1 MGRSRWASGVL
12 AGALAAAVVAPAAAQ
27 EDAVSRGPIFMLAS
41 AGSALADAHGN
52 ASCLGFEASGVAPAG
67 SSDEF
72 PGGVAELQAFL
83 KDNFDQPTGTIV
95 SDAAKQHL
103 GSHEACDAGE

>member
-1 MGRSRWASGVL
+1 MFKRNSIL
-12 AGALAAAVVAPAAAQ
+12 AGLIAIVVA
-27 EDAVSRGPIFMLAS
+27 VGS

-52 ASCLGFEASGVAPAG
+52 ASCIGFEASGIAPPG

-83 KDNFDQPTGTIV
+83 RANVGHPTGAIIRE
-95 SDAAKQHL
+95 AAKLHL

>member
-1 MGRSRWASGVL
+1 MLRRNSIFVGVI
-12 AGALAAAVVAPAAAQ
+12 AIALT
-27 EDAVSRGPIFMLAS
+27 L
-41 AGSALADAHGN
+41 GSATPAFADAHGN
-52 ASCLGFEASGVAPAG
+52 ASCIGFEASGIAPPG

-83 KDNFDQPTGTIV
+83 HDNFPHQTGAIV
-95 SDAAKQHL
+95 SEAAHEHL

>member
-1 MGRSRWASGVL
+1 MFKRNSVRVGVT
-12 AGALAAAVVAPAAAQ
+12 AVVL
-27 EDAVSRGPIFMLAS
+27 VLGS
-41 AGSALADAHGN
+41 AGPAVADAHGN
-52 ASCLGFEASGVAPAG
+52 ASCLGFEASGIAPAG

-83 KDNFDQPTGTIV
+83 RENFPHQTGAIV
-95 SDAAKQHL
+95 SDAAHLHL

>member
-1 MGRSRWASGVL
+1 MLKRIPLSGTAALVL
-12 AGALAAAVVAPAAAQ
+12 GLGVAGPAV
-27 EDAVSRGPIFMLAS
+27 
-41 AGSALADAHGN
+41 ADAHGN

-72 PGGVAELQAFL
+72 PGGPAQLQAFL
-83 KDNFDQPTGTIV
+83 REAFGHPTGAIV
-95 SDAAKQHL
+95 SEAAQQHL

>member
-1 MGRSRWASGVL
+1 MFKRNSIRAIVISVVL
-12 AGALAAAVVAPAAAQ
+12 A
-27 EDAVSRGPIFMLAS
+27 LAS
-41 AGSALADAHGN
+41 TASALADAQGN
-52 ASCLGFEASGVAPAG
+52 ASCIGFEASGVAPPG

-83 KDNFDQPTGTIV
+83 KNNFGHPTGGIV
-95 SDAAKQHL
+95 SGAAKLHL

>member
-1 MGRSRWASGVL
+1 MSMFKRNAIL
-12 AGALAAAVVAPAAAQ
+12 AGLIATVVALGTA
-27 EDAVSRGPIFMLAS
+27 E
-41 AGSALADAHGN
+41 SALADAHGN
-52 ASCLGFEASGVAPAG
+52 ASCIGFEASGIAPPG

-83 KDNFDQPTGTIV
+83 RDNFGHPTGAII
-95 SDAAKQHL
+95 SEAAKLHL

>member
-1 MGRSRWASGVL
+1 MFKRNSIRAGVIAIVL
-12 AGALAAAVVAPAAAQ
+12 A
-27 EDAVSRGPIFMLAS
+27 LAS

-52 ASCLGFEASGVAPAG
+52 ASCLGFEASGVAPPG

-83 KDNFDQPTGTIV
+83 KDTFGHPTGAII
-95 SDAAKQHL
+95 SAAAKQHL

>member
-1 MGRSRWASGVL
+1 MFKRIPL
-12 AGALAAAVVAPAAAQ
+12 AGTAAIVLGLGVAGPAV
-27 EDAVSRGPIFMLAS
+27 
-41 AGSALADAHGN
+41 ADAHGN

-72 PGGVAELQAFL
+72 PGGPAQLQAYLREVFGH
-83 KDNFDQPTGTIV
+83 PTGVIV
-95 SDAAKQHL
+95 SEAAQQHL

>member
-1 MGRSRWASGVL
+1 MFKRTSIH
-12 AGALAAAVVAPAAAQ
+12 AGLIAIVVAL
-27 EDAVSRGPIFMLAS
+27 GS

-52 ASCLGFEASGVAPAG
+52 ASCLGFEASGVAPPG

-72 PGGVAELQAFL
+72 KGGVAELQAFL
-83 KDNFDQPTGTIV
+83 RDNFGPPTGAIV
-95 SDAAKQHL
+95 SEAAKLHL

>member
-1 MGRSRWASGVL
+1 MNTNRISINAGLVALVL
-12 AGALAAAVVAPAAAQ
+12 ALG
-27 EDAVSRGPIFMLAS
+27 S
-41 AGSALADAHGN
+41 AGSAMGDAHGN
-52 ASCLGFEASGVAPAG
+52 ASCLGFEASGIAPAG

-83 KDNFDQPTGTIV
+83 HDAFGNQTGAIV
-95 SDAAKQHL
+95 SAAAHEHL